1 MNQDVRSLSIIY
13 EHMKHDH
20 TIAKI
25 VVINDGKVL
34 LMQKPDSFEWELP
47 GGHVEPGEKT
57 KQGALR
63 EFKEE
68 TGFALEPN
76 HLNKIE
82 TQYSSDA
89 KLRWYSYFKPVHK
102 VKLSDEH
109 VNFKWVPKKKLD
121 KFTLTKSTNKLIIT
135 STFPQ

>member
-13 EHMKHDH
+13 EHMKRDK

-57 KQGALR
+57 KQAAG
-63 EFKEE
+63 
-68 TGFALEPN
+68 
-76 HLNKIE
+76 
-82 TQYSSDA
+82 Q
-89 KLRWYSYFKPVHK
+89 
-102 VKLSDEH
+102 
-109 VNFKWVPKKKLD
+109 KK
-121 KFTLTKSTNKLIIT
+121 NNT
-135 STFPQ
+135 STLRTPVWPVPQ